1 MDYELNRQGVRRVSY
16 DSVTSELRI
25 EFMRGPVYAYDAVPE
40 SIVMW
45 LVRTKDVAGYVQR
58 VITPRFAYRR
68 LSSPPAANR
77 SNGEQDLE
85 ARLRAS
91 LAQVTAK
98 EPSAR

>member
-16 DSVTSELRI
+16 DSVTSQLRI
-25 EFMRGPVYAYDAVPE
+25 EFMRGAVYAYDAVPE
-40 SIVMW
+40 SIVTW

-68 LSSPPAANR
+68 LSSPPATR
-77 SNGEQDLE
+77 TSGEQDLE

-91 LAQVTAK
+91 LAQVAK